1 MALSRSVKRDE
12 GVKKTVILGLGN
24 LLMGDEGVGIHVIR
38 RLEEMELPPRVELVD
53 GGTAGLDLLPILDQ
67 ADRAIIVDAVRAGG
81 EPGSIYRFG
90 PEDIGREPLEALSL
104 HQVSLQEVWQAARW
118 LNIEPETVVIGV
130 EPKRIAPSLELSEQL
145 RATLPRIIEAIHLE
159 LQRWGS
165 AHGIFPSLVIPRA
178 KER

>member
-1 MALSRSVKRDE
+1 MEPSRSVKRNE
-12 GVKKTVILGLGN
+12 EVRGKTVILGLGN
-24 LLMGDEGVGIHVIR
+24 LLMGDEGVGIHVIQ
-38 RLEEMELPPRVELVD
+38 RLEGMELPPGVEPVD

-90 PEDIGREPLEALSL
+90 PEDMGQQPLEALSL
-104 HQVSLQEVWQAARW
+104 HQLSLQEVWQAARW

-130 EPKRIAPSLELSEQL
+130 EPKRIAPGLELSEQL
-145 RATLPRIIEAIHLE
+145 RATLPRIIEAIQVE
-159 LQRWGS
+159 LQRWG
-165 AHGIFPSLVIPRA
+165 